1 MGMELLS
8 ATASSGVSGAREIAT
23 SQNVHITPPIRFP
36 IEEAVEQK
44 AEVESACSFWAKRT
58 SGSEIGANDDVEVV
72 LIGVVAQGADSGST
86 GERSC
91 IEQTIK

>member
-44 AEVESACSFWAKRT
+44 AEVGISKLCEQLFLYALRDVMDDSAKT
-58 SGSEIGANDDVEVV
+58 N
-72 LIGVVAQGADSGST
+72 
-86 GERSC
+86 
-91 IEQTIK
+91 